1 MKLIKMGCAGYKPF
15 RNQVDIDLAPLTI
28 FFGRNNSGKT
38 ALLRLPRLL
47 LRCLS
52 SNDRNNFP
60 LDVDELTFG
69 ESFRDLIHT
78 KLPSGHID
86 LSIIVEDAG
95 ENFALD
101 ARVQDVLSE
110 EYQVVSSLHIK
121 NPELSLKWDGKG
133 GRPSSYNGQGP
144 IEFHGLLPKIDD
156 KVMMG
161 DLNSWSQK
169 VRLFEDSSSH
179 LGAHRSPIS
188 RVYEFKTPRILGLDG
203 KSAPEWLAKYFELLK
218 AVGDWYELNMDGWRF
233 SLDRSGEFF
242 RCVLRRGNV
251 EVNLADTGD
260 GMQLLLPVVVQQLL
274 HFQRNELSFID
285 LIEEPELHLH
295 PAAHASLAD
304 LFLQTVKQGKGQV
317 IIETHSET
325 LLLRLRRRI

>member
-52 SNDRNNFP
+52 SKDRNNFP

-78 KLPSGHID
+78 KLPAGHID

-101 ARVQDVLSE
+101 ARVQNVPSE
-110 EYQVVSSLHIK
+110 EYQVVSSLNVK
-121 NPELSLKWDGKG
+121 NQELSLEWDGKG
-133 GRPSSYNGQGP
+133 GRPASYSGQGP

-169 VRLFEDSSSH
+169 VRLFEDSISH
-179 LGAHRSPIS
+179 LGAHRSPILS
-188 RVYEFKTPRILGLDG
+188 VYERKTR
-203 KSAPEWLAKYFELLK
+203 
-218 AVGDWYELNMDGWRF
+218 
-233 SLDRSGEFF
+233 
-242 RCVLRRGNV
+242 
-251 EVNLADTGD
+251 
-260 GMQLLLPVVVQQLL
+260 
-274 HFQRNELSFID
+274 
-285 LIEEPELHLH
+285 
-295 PAAHASLAD
+295 
-304 LFLQTVKQGKGQV
+304 
-317 IIETHSET
+317 
-325 LLLRLRRRI
+325 